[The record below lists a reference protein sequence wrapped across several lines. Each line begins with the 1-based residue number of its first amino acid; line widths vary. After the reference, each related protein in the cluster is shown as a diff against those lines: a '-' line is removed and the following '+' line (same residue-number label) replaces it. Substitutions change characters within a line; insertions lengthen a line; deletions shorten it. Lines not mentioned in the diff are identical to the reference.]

1 MLRAALALAV
11 LLVALVGCGA
21 DESGEAAG
29 AAPLPGVA
37 VVDLADGR
45 TLSLDE
51 VQPGG
56 RPLLVWFWAPH

>member
-1 MLRAALALAV
+1 MLRGALALLV
-11 LLVALVGCGA
+11 LLVALVGCGG
-21 DESGEAAG
+21 DEAEETAG

-51 VQPGG
+51 VQPSG